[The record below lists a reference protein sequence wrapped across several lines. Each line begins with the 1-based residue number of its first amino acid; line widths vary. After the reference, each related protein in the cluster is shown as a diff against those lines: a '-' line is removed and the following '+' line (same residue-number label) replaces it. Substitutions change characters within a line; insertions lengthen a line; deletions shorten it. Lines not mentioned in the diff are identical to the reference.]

1 MLPQAQ
7 EMITG
12 QIPFDVPFGA
22 LLTLALLVV
31 LASGLVFESGFLGL
45 VRARLA
51 AGAHKLPRRIAT
63 ASHHG

>member
-7 EMITG
+7 EMMTG
-12 QIPFDVPFGA
+12 QIPFDAPFGG
-22 LLTLALLVV
+22 LLTLVLLVV
-31 LASGLVFESGFLGL
+31 LASGLVFESGVLGM

-51 AGAHKLPRRIAT
+51 GGAKPPRRIAT